1 MANITMLRRISADGS
16 GIYIMP
22 LAVVVCL
29 YRRMHLAS
37 AVGDNRSCGDVR
49 LSRPL
54 VCVRRLSDNT
64 SSSDVRLSLKSAYF
78 DIYEWNFINEYE
90 VPSLVHPSKWSANA
104 RVCLRSYYRLLYNR
118 VRPHVR

>member
-1 MANITMLRRISADGS
+1 MAVAQL
-16 GIYIMP
+16 
-22 LAVVVCL
+22 V
-29 YRRMHLAS
+29 HLDCFGLLGMMTRVHPPIAS

-54 VCVRRLSDNT
+54 VCVRRLSDIT

-118 VRPHVR
+118 VRPHLR